1 MESLIVAYQIYE
13 GNLCQQNQW
22 KSILELLVHRLVA
35 PHLHAQQCADS
46 ASDDC
51 KHQQS
56 CFRYAPASLLRFP
69 LINTVHEKCNDI
81 NKYQIIWKYVVSHLH
96 VLVWLLAVVS
106 LPCTFGDFHIGEY
119 GCKG

>member
-1 MESLIVAYQIYE
+1 MRKVADEINKCY
-13 GNLCQQNQW
+13 LAQQNQW

-106 LPCTFGDFHIGEY
+106 FPGTLGNLHV
-119 GCKG
+119 